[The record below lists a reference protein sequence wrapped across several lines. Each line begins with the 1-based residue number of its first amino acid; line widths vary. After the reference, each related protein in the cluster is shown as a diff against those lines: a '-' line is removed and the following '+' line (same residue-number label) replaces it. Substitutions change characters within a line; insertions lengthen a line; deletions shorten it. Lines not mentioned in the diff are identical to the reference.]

1 MELGRRAA
9 TPADVPFLLAL
20 RRETMDAYLA
30 ASGMDT
36 SDEAHLTRLMY
47 AFEHAQVL
55 TRGNEPVGLLK
66 LRRSAEAWEIVQL
79 QLASALQGQ
88 GLGRSLLQEILADA
102 AAAQAAVK
110 LSVLKTNP
118 ARHLYERLG
127 FKVIAEDEH
136 EYHMRHA
143 G

>member
-9 TPADVPFLLAL
+9 TPEDVPFLLAL
-20 RRETMDAYLA
+20 RRETMESHLA

-36 SDEAHLTRLMY
+36 SDESHMARLMY
-47 AFEHAQVL
+47 GFEYAQIL
-55 TRGNEPVGLLK
+55 TRGNTPVGLLK
-66 LRRSAEAWEIVQL
+66 LRRSPEEWEIVQL
-79 QLASALQGQ
+79 QLASQLQGQ
-88 GLGRSLLQEILADA
+88 GLGRALLQEILADA
-102 AAAQAAVK
+102 AVAQAAVK

-118 ARHLYERLG
+118 ARLLYERFG
-127 FKVIAEDEH
+127 FKVMAEDEH